1 MFTSDDEFTDM
12 IYTMKAHSNT
22 DESLFNVVDFSSK
35 FYSEINLLP
44 NDDDGE
50 FSIID
55 LNASD
60 NDVDAVLIECQVT
73 LLEFSK
79 AFVFL
84 LK

>member
-1 MFTSDDEFTDM
+1 M

-55 LNASD
+55 LN
-60 NDVDAVLIECQVT
+60 
-73 LLEFSK
+73 K
-79 AFVFL
+79 
-84 LK
+84 